1 MSLKVVLPFAIDLIV
16 SNLDICW
23 LQFQNTH
30 KAGSV
35 LFKCN
40 WATHIVFHL
49 AWFFSVQSEDSFS
62 KNICSP
68 VLAKASVSFGL
79 GRVLDVGVIE
89 QVLRRYVKTGSR
101 EVHHKPLWSSR
112 SLFGTWMPRRICLTV
127 MAGRQSFSSSRI
139 ERHTWGKAWTINMKT
154 SLAQTSLSTKY
165 KARNF

>member
-49 AWFFSVQSEDSFS
+49 AWFFQSEDSFS

-101 EVHHKPLWSSR
+101 EVHHKNRCEVQDLCLEPGCQGESAWQWWQGASPS
-112 SLFGTWMPRRICLTV
+112 PRPELRDTP
-127 MAGRQSFSSSRI
+127 G
-139 ERHTWGKAWTINMKT
+139 GKH
-154 SLAQTSLSTKY
+154 
-165 KARNF
+165 

>member
-35 LFKCN
+35 LFK
-40 WATHIVFHL
+40 
-49 AWFFSVQSEDSFS
+49 SEDSFS

-101 EVHHKPLWSSR
+101 EVHHKPL
-112 SLFGTWMPRRICLTV
+112 
-127 MAGRQSFSSSRI
+127 
-139 ERHTWGKAWTINMKT
+139 
-154 SLAQTSLSTKY
+154 
-165 KARNF
+165 

>member
-1 MSLKVVLPFAIDLIV
+1 MTKGNIKKRRSFYGQVDCFFLLTTSLIGILLKIILNVFKSDVALCNW
-16 SNLDICW
+16 SYRLDICW

-49 AWFFSVQSEDSFS
+49 AWFFQSEDSFS

-101 EVHHKPLWSSR
+101 EVHHTPLWSSR
-112 SLFGTWMPRRICLTV
+112 SLF
-127 MAGRQSFSSSRI
+127 
-139 ERHTWGKAWTINMKT
+139 
-154 SLAQTSLSTKY
+154 
-165 KARNF
+165 